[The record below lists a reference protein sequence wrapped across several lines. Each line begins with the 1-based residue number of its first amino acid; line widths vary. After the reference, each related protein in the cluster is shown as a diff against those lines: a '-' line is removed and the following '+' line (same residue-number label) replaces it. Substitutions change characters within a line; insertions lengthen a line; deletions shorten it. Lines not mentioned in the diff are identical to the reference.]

1 MTFYGIDFYPGWVFL
16 FTILAVIISNN
27 RNKLFHQLII
37 LNKFS
42 GKLKLIY
49 QKHMMTKKLKIYW
62 NVNDNLGNEFVWDVD
77 EDSLFFLIEG

>member
-1 MTFYGIDFYPGWVFL
+1 MVSIFIQVGYFYLQFL
-16 FTILAVIISNN
+16 PSYSNN